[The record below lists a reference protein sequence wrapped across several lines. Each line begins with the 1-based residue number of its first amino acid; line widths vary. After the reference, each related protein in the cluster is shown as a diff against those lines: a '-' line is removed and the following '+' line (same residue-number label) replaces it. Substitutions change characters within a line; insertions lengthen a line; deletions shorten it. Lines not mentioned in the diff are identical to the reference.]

1 MEEIK
6 TEFWNSLLTEK
17 SWQVLQ
23 ELKKEHKFI
32 LIGGWA
38 VYLLTKQNK
47 SKDVDIVVSIEELEK
62 FKQERLAKND
72 KLKKYEVKKE
82 EVDIDIYLEYYSK
95 LAIPV
100 EEIKNYTIDIE
111 GFKTASPELL
121 LILKQK
127 AYSERKD
134 SIKGEKD
141 KIDILSIVFSKIDFK
156 KYYEILKKYK
166 IENYLRE
173 LKETIFNFK
182 DYNVFGITPKEFKL
196 KKGKILSEIKK
207 YKIF

>member
-1 MEEIK
+1 MDK
-6 TEFWNSLLTEK
+6 QTEFWNSILTEK

-23 ELKKEHKFI
+23 ELRKEHKFI

-47 SKDVDIVVSIEELEK
+47 SKDVDIVVSIEELER
-62 FKQERLAKND
+62 FKMERLVKND

-111 GFKTASPELL
+111 GFKIASPELL

-127 AYSERKD
+127 AYFERKD

-141 KIDILSIVFSKIDFK
+141 KIDIISLVFSKIDFK
-156 KYYEILKKYK
+156 RYYEILKKYK
-166 IENYLRE
+166 IENYFRE

-182 DYNVFGITPKEFKL
+182 DYNALGISPREFKL
-196 KKGKILSEIKK
+196 KKGKILSEMRKT
-207 YKIF
+207 

>member
-1 MEEIK
+1 MEDKK
-6 TEFWNSLLTEK
+6 TEFWNSILTEK
-17 SWQVLQ
+17 SWKVLQ

-47 SKDVDIVVSIEELEK
+47 SKDVDVVVSIEELEK
-62 FKQERLAKND
+62 FKMERLVKND

-82 EVDIDIYLEYYSK
+82 EIDIDIYLEYYSK

-100 EEIKNYTIDIE
+100 EEIKNYTMEIE
-111 GFKTASPELL
+111 GFKIASSELL
-121 LILKQK
+121 LILKQR

-141 KIDILSIVFSKIDFK
+141 KIDIISLVFSKIDFK

-173 LKETIFNFK
+173 LKEILFNFK
-182 DYNVFGITPKEFKL
+182 DYNALGINPREFKL
-196 KKGKILSEIKK
+196 KKGKILSEMKK
-207 YKIF
+207 I